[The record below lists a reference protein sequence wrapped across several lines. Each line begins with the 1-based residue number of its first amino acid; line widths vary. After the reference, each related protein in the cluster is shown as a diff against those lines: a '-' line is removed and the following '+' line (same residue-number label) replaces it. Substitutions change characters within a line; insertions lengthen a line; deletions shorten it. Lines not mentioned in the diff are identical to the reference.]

1 VLTSNEGIKNC
12 FKIITSIG
20 VYYFCAASTEQMNEW
35 ITKIKRV
42 LINNNA
48 LTTFE
53 KKQIDLAKKVIF
65 YDQQLIVFVGI
76 SKIY

>member
-1 VLTSNEGIKNC
+1 
-12 FKIITSIG
+12 
-20 VYYFCAASTEQMNEW
+20 MNEW